1 MKKYVFILLVCA
13 SYLTD
18 AQVFYRRSEFGAS
31 VGGANY
37 FGDLNTNSGFQY
49 FRYSAGVF
57 YKYNFSHYMAVRLGG
72 NYAHVGYSDRYS
84 NNVYQKQRNLD
95 FKSNIFEAC
104 VMADFNFF
112 QYTIGDYDHRFTP
125 YVTMGASM
133 FYFDPYTTLDN
144 KNYFL
149 RPQGTEGQNI
159 DEYKDRIYKKYAFA
173 FPIGAGFKV
182 WLSKG
187 LTLNFEIVNR
197 YTSTD
202 YLDDVSTTYVGK
214 ENFVEQVPSPYPSPA
229 SQLQDRSPETG
240 SEAIGTKGRQR
251 GVSTTKDHFMLFQLG
266 LSFRLPTYRC
276 PDNLR

>member
-1 MKKYVFILLVCA
+1 MRKLLFVLLIITSSIA
-13 SYLTD
+13 D
-18 AQVFYRRSEFGAS
+18 GQVFYRRSEFGAS

-37 FGDLNTNSGFQY
+37 FGDLNTNYGFQY

-57 YKYNFSHYMAVRLGG
+57 YKYNFTEYIALRIGG

-84 NNVYQKQRNLD
+84 TNVYHKQRNLD
-95 FKSNIFEAC
+95 FKSNILEFG

-112 QYTIGDYDHRFTP
+112 RYTIGDYDHRFTP
-125 YVTMGASM
+125 YVTLGASM
-133 FYFDPYTTLDN
+133 FYYNPYTNLDG

-149 RPQGTEGQNI
+149 RPQGTEGQNLPEYE
-159 DEYKDRIYKKYAFA
+159 DRKYKDYAFA
-173 FPIGAGFKV
+173 FPIGAGIKV

-187 LTLNFEIVNR
+187 LTMSFEIVNR

-214 ENFVEQVPSPYPSPA
+214 DKFVDQIPSPYPSPA
-229 SQLQDRSPETG
+229 FQLQDRSPEVSDTELG
-240 SEAIGTKGRQR
+240 IKGRQR